1 MKNLDHIPDTELFA
15 DLQISLTDIAL
26 MKMLTN
32 DSYEERLRQETNI
45 AKLIKAEMKQRFSEK
60 QIMGFLEDGYP
71 RRINLAKII

>member
-1 MKNLDHIPDTELFA
+1 MKNLDHIPDAELFA
-15 DLQISLTDIAL
+15 DLQISLTDVAL

-60 QIMGFLEDGYP
+60 QITGFLDNGYP
-71 RRINLAKII
+71 RHVNLAKII